1 MKNNPLLES
10 VRPVYTS
17 GQVADKINFEQN
29 VVTVELCPCQRI
41 LFLFLR
47 VIVSVKGTC
56 DCPSNLSSLCVLY
69 CNMNF
74 VVSGVKLSLENLS
87 CQ

>member
-29 VVTVELCPCQRI
+29 VVTIELCPCQRI
-41 LFLFLR
+41 LFLFLYYKSDS
-47 VIVSVKGTC
+47 VSEG
-56 DCPSNLSSLCVLY
+56 DL
-69 CNMNF
+69 
-74 VVSGVKLSLENLS
+74 
-87 CQ
+87 

>member
-1 MKNNPLLES
+1 MKNNPILES

-17 GQVADKINFEQN
+17 GQVADKINLKQN
-29 VVTVELCPCQRI
+29 VVTIELCPCQRI

-47 VIVSVKGTC
+47 LLVSVKGTC
-56 DCPSNLSSLCVLY
+56 DYPSNLSSLCVLN

>member
-1 MKNNPLLES
+1 MKNNSLLES
-10 VRPVYTS
+10 VRPVYAS
-17 GQVADKINFEQN
+17 GQVADKINFKQN
-29 VVTVELCPCQRI
+29 VVTTELFPCQRI

-56 DCPSNLSSLCVLY
+56 DWPSNLSSLCVLH

-74 VVSGVKLSLENLS
+74 VLSLVDLSLENLS

>member
-1 MKNNPLLES
+1 VKYNSLLES
-10 VRPVYTS
+10 VRSVYTS
-17 GQVADKINFEQN
+17 GQVADKINFKQN
-29 VVTVELCPCQRI
+29 VVAIELCPCQRI
-41 LFLFLR
+41 LFLFLK

-56 DCPSNLSSLCVLY
+56 DCPSNLSSLCVLN

-74 VVSGVKLSLENLS
+74 VVSVVDLSLENLS

>member
-10 VRPVYTS
+10 VRSVYTS

-29 VVTVELCPCQRI
+29 VVTIESCPCQTI

-47 VIVSVKGTC
+47 VIVSVKGIC
-56 DCPSNLSSLCVLY
+56 DYPSNLSSLCVLN
-69 CNMNF
+69 CNVNF

>member
-1 MKNNPLLES
+1 MKNNALLES

-17 GQVADKINFEQN
+17 GQVVDKINFKQN
-29 VVTVELCPCQRI
+29 VVTIEFCPC
-41 LFLFLR
+41 FFLR

-56 DCPSNLSSLCVLY
+56 DCPSNLSSLCVLN

>member
-10 VRPVYTS
+10 VRPVHTS
-17 GQVADKINFEQN
+17 GQVADKINFKQN

-56 DCPSNLSSLCVLY
+56 DCPRNLSSLCVLN

-74 VVSGVKLSLENLS
+74 VVSSLENLS